1 MTRWPSVTAAASGT
15 IARAKQYLTKCSKM
29 MMHTGPAKHA
39 KDKNRQF
46 ISCVYVSESSTCR
59 SSVQSRPCL

>member
-1 MTRWPSVTAAASGT
+1 MTRWPSVTTAVSGT
-15 IARAKQYLTKCSKM
+15 IAHAKQYLTKCLKM
-29 MMHTGPAKHA
+29 IKGPAKHA

-59 SSVQSRPCL
+59 SSVQSRPCV